1 MNRFAGKTII
11 ITGATSGIGRSLAL
25 KLAEKQANL
34 VLISRSSQ
42 KLIDLKSELTQF
54 GSSDIQIFTADL
66 SNRQSTRDVF
76 QTIIRDKPI
85 IDALINN
92 AGVGVFEYAHL
103 TKQEDVDQMFQLN
116 VYSIIEALTVM
127 IPFFNEQG
135 YGHIINIASFAGK
148 LSTTKSA
155 VYSATKAAV
164 LAYSNATRLEFESKN
179 LFLTTVNLGPVKTNF
194 FKQADPDGHYQQSIS
209 DFMLNPEKVA
219 NKICK
224 FLFKRKREIN
234 LPWWMAIGDKLHY
247 QFPRLSEK
255 IFANQFKRK

>member
-116 VYSIIEALTVM
+116 VYSIIRSEERRV
-127 IPFFNEQG
+127 
-135 YGHIINIASFAGK
+135 GK
-148 LSTTKSA
+148 EC
-155 VYSATKAAV
+155 
-164 LAYSNATRLEFESKN
+164 RSKW
-179 LFLTTVNLGPVKTNF
+179 LW
-194 FKQADPDGHYQQSIS
+194 KQ
-209 DFMLNPEKVA
+209 
-219 NKICK
+219 
-224 FLFKRKREIN
+224 
-234 LPWWMAIGDKLHY
+234 
-247 QFPRLSEK
+247 
-255 IFANQFKRK
+255 